1 MELPDSVYD
10 QITQFS
16 EEGESLFNRGEFLKA
31 LLKYKAA
38 LALVPD
44 PKGDWEAA
52 TWLFTAIGDSYF
64 QLGKYAQA
72 LEAFLDARNCPDGIA
87 NPFIHLRAGEC
98 YFEQGDLAN
107 AEEFMLRAFMWAG
120 GEIFD
125 NEEEKYV
132 KFMRE
137 KYDLN

>member
-1 MELPDSVYD
+1 MELPDQVYD

-16 EEGESLFNRGEFLKA
+16 EEGESLFKRGEYLKA

-44 PKGDWEAA
+44 PKRDWQAA
-52 TWLFTAIGDSYF
+52 AWLFAAIGDSYF
-64 QLGKYAQA
+64 QLEKYEQA

-98 YFEQGDLAN
+98 YFEQGDLEN
-107 AEEFMLRAFMWAG
+107 AEEFMLRAYMWAG

-125 NEEEKYV
+125 QEDAKYV
-132 KFMRE
+132 QFMGG